1 MGNRD
6 LRTGVFE
13 LPKDPKIADLHRESG
28 RKDRLT
34 IRTHSVGTIVTYNP
48 ATQTA
53 TVSVDILQV
62 IKDLNATPTAVNP
75 NPTSIQAPIVLEGVP
90 VYIPRSGVGPT
101 LSYSSIPLA
110 PGDKGELHIQDRSI
124 EAWKL
129 AGIPT
134 DPVAAW
140 THSMADAVFHP
151 ANFVKTTPLPATDL
165 TAHVIEGPLVK
176 LGRLATE
183 PVIKGTAHVAAFAAY
198 NVTVQAAAILAAA
211 GGVPPPGSPVPP
223 TAVSNLAFI
232 VTLATATGT
241 LNTAIASSLSI
252 KTLTE

>member
-6 LRTGVFE
+6 LRTGVYE

-34 IRTHSVGTIVTYNP
+34 IRTHSVGTLVAYNP

-90 VYIPRSGVGPT
+90 VYWPRSGT
-101 LSYSSIPLA
+101 SYATFPLL

-151 ANFVKTTPLPATDL
+151 ANFVKTTPIVPPTDQ

-183 PVIKGTAHVAAFAAY
+183 PVLKGL
-198 NVTVQAAAILAAA
+198 QATGDLS
-211 GGVPPPGSPVPP
+211 GV
-223 TAVSNLAFI
+223 L
-232 VTLATATGT
+232 ATGT
-241 LNTAIASSLSI
+241 VAFTAWLAATSNGAAPTAAANGAFILATGPLFATLSALLPNWLST

>member
-6 LRTGVFE
+6 NRTGVYE
-13 LPKDPKIADLHRESG
+13 LPKDPKIADLHREDG
-28 RKDRLT
+28 RKNRLT

-62 IKDLNATPTAVNP
+62 IKDLNATPSAVNP

-101 LSYSSIPLA
+101 LSYDTMPLA

-151 ANFVKTTPLPATDL
+151 ANFVKTTPITPPTDL
-165 TAHVIEGPLVK
+165 TARVIEGPLVK

-183 PVIKGTAHVAAFAAY
+183 SVIKGTTFAAAMTAY
-198 NVTVQAAAILAAA
+198 TSAVATA
-211 GGVPPPGSPVPP
+211 GATHAGIVPP
-223 TAVSNLAFI
+223 TSVSNGAFI
-232 VTLATATGT
+232 TALTAATAT
-241 LNTAIASSLSI
+241 LASSIPNWPSI
-252 KTLTE
+252 KVLTE